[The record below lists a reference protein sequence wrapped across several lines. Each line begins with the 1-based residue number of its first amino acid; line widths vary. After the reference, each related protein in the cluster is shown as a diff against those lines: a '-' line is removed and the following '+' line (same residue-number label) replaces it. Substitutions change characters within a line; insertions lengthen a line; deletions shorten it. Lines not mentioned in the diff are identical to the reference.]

1 MTRVCLHPRIREY
14 ANRSLMRRSFRLDEE
29 RARALSLLQEA
40 TQRARGLQAY
50 LGANKLLD
58 PLIAELEVTC
68 QALEALDIERPP
80 TKFEMDSMVKR
91 TQCIAD
97 SFEAMAR
104 LLSIIGPGQEAA
116 GR

>member
-1 MTRVCLHPRIREY
+1 MTSVSLHPRIGEH
-14 ANRSLMRRSFRLDEE
+14 ANRNLMRRSLRLDEE
-29 RARALSLLQEA
+29 RDRALSLLQET

-58 PLIAELEVTC
+58 PLIAELEITSR
-68 QALEALDIERPP
+68 ALEALNIEKPP
-80 TKFEMDSMVKR
+80 TKSDMESMVKR

-104 LLSIIGPGQEAA
+104 LLSIIGPGREAA